1 MNNLIQAITDYTTA
15 LEQKLSALEAR
26 VAELEE
32 ANEAMRREG
41 DEAKALIAS
50 LQAEVAA
57 LAATGVAIPTS
68 DPEVEIELIVEEDNP
83 IDGESEE
90 QFPSAEESQEELEE
104 LDIVQTPVAE
114 EPIAEPIPVVEEP
127 TAETEPEPVVELPIV
142 EPVVEPAPAP
152 APEPAPEAKVEPV
165 VEVKVEK
172 PAPRPVPQQTSLFGT
187 AVEDIRQAIS
197 LGDRFLF
204 QRELFAGNGEL
215 MQKTLD
221 EINTLSSL
229 SEAMDYVRDMHR
241 DLAADLQ
248 KEENA
253 GDEGLLSIYLQA
265 NRLLILSLINKG
277 SLFEAKSLLQD
288 MKAQDFDTEF
298 AEEKLA
304 LLEEMMNRQK
314 GEQ

>member
-1 MNNLIQAITDYTTA
+1 MNTLIQAITDYTTA

-41 DEAKALIAS
+41 DEAKALIAA

-57 LAATGVAIPTS
+57 LAATGVALPTS

-127 TAETEPEPVVELPIV
+127 TAEPEPEPVVELPIV
-142 EPVVEPAPAP
+142 EPVVEPAPAS
-152 APEPAPEAKVEPV
+152 APEPAPAPAPQ
-165 VEVKVEK
+165 

-229 SEAMDYVRDMHR
+229 IEAMDYVRDNF
-241 DLAADLQ
+241 DWDKDSTAVQ
-248 KEENA
+248 
-253 GDEGLLSIYLQA
+253 
-265 NRLLILSLINKG
+265 
-277 SLFEAKSLLQD
+277 LFENVLKRRFS
-288 MKAQDFDTEF
+288 
-298 AEEKLA
+298 
-304 LLEEMMNRQK
+304 
-314 GEQ
+314 

>member
-1 MNNLIQAITDYTTA
+1 MEQLIQSITAYTTA
-15 LEQKLSALEAR
+15 LEQKISALEVR
-26 VAELEE
+26 VAQLEE

-57 LAATGVAIPTS
+57 LAATGIAIPTS
-68 DPEVEIELIVEEDNP
+68 DPEVEIELIVEEDN

-104 LDIVQTPVAE
+104 LDIVQTPIAE

-127 TAETEPEPVVELPIV
+127 TAESEPEPVVELPIV

-152 APEPAPEAKVEPV
+152 APEPAPAPAPQ
-165 VEVKVEK
+165 

-229 SEAMDYVRDMHR
+229 GEAMGYVRDNF
-241 DLAADLQ
+241 DWDIDSTAVQ
-248 KEENA
+248 
-253 GDEGLLSIYLQA
+253 
-265 NRLLILSLINKG
+265 
-277 SLFEAKSLLQD
+277 LFENVLKRRFS
-288 MKAQDFDTEF
+288 
-298 AEEKLA
+298 
-304 LLEEMMNRQK
+304 
-314 GEQ
+314 

>member
-1 MNNLIQAITDYTTA
+1 MNTLIQAITDYTTA

-41 DEAKALIAS
+41 DEAKALIAA

-114 EPIAEPIPVVEEP
+114 EPIAEPIPVVEAP
-127 TAETEPEPVVELPIV
+127 TAEPEPEPVVELPIV

-152 APEPAPEAKVEPV
+152 APEPAPAPV
-165 VEVKVEK
+165 PQ

-229 SEAMDYVRDMHR
+229 GEAMDYVRDNF
-241 DLAADLQ
+241 DWDKDSTAVQ
-248 KEENA
+248 
-253 GDEGLLSIYLQA
+253 
-265 NRLLILSLINKG
+265 
-277 SLFEAKSLLQD
+277 LFENVLKRRFS
-288 MKAQDFDTEF
+288 
-298 AEEKLA
+298 
-304 LLEEMMNRQK
+304 
-314 GEQ
+314 